1 MLSSEP
7 LQTLGGADLLR
18 FHVHVRDCTLVHER
32 AHARAR
38 DHTRGHARARDGGSP
53 HQARGHERAT
63 LSPSPD
69 NLAAGAV
76 LVGHPQVDL
85 ESGAYRS
92 RLRFLETGRAT
103 GYAQQQQSRH
113 QRYEARAACRDK
125 ALSPCAVRSR
135 RSRNLGPRPTRR
147 EEGSSLLLITDLL
160 HHTHTHLKMVILPR
174 SGDHPSSLV
183 LRMRVAAFRRVG
195 PISSPV
201 ASWSRG
207 LVIP

>member
-1 MLSSEP
+1 MTSEPRLFLKLICFQYKTRQTIAQPSVSGGSVLLLSSEP

-160 HHTHTHLKMVILPR
+160 PHTLTHTQDGHLA
-174 SGDHPSSLV
+174 SL
-183 LRMRVAAFRRVG
+183 G
-195 PISSPV
+195 
-201 ASWSRG
+201 
-207 LVIP
+207 